1 MVKPILH
8 GPAYST
14 YVRTARLALTEK
26 GVDYDLDHFD
36 FMQGF
41 PDEQIARHPFSR
53 VPALTD
59 DDFVLY
65 ETVAICRY
73 VDEAFDG
80 PPLQPENAKARAR
93 MTQMCS
99 LLDSYAFAPAIGKIV
114 IERLV
119 APMLDRDPNEAII
132 ADAIPGAEKA
142 FGVLENFLGN
152 RSFLVGD
159 TLSLADLHLAPNY
172 AYFLMTPEGE
182 TITQSKP
189 NLRRWWNGIRERDA
203 MIKTKPDFGSEG

>member
-1 MVKPILH
+1 MGKPILH

-14 YVRTARLALTEK
+14 YVRTARLTLTEK
-26 GVDYDLDHFD
+26 GVAYDLDEFD

-41 PDEQIARHPFSR
+41 PDEQLARHPFGR
-53 VPALTD
+53 VPAFTHD
-59 DDFVLY
+59 GFGLY

-73 VDEAFDG
+73 VDEAFPG
-80 PPLQPENAKARAR
+80 PPLQPADARGRAR
-93 MTQMCS
+93 MTQICS
-99 LLDSYAFAPAIGKIV
+99 LLDSYAYGPAIGKIV

-119 APMLDRDPNEAII
+119 SPMLNRAPDEAII
-132 ADAIPGAEKA
+132 AAAIPAAEKA
-142 FGVLENFLGN
+142 YGVLEDFLGG

-182 TITQSKP
+182 AITQSTP
-189 NLRRWWNGIRERDA
+189 NLRRWWGGIRERDA
-203 MIKTKPDFGSEG
+203 MIETKPEFGSAG

>member
-1 MVKPILH
+1 MGKPILH

-41 PDEQIARHPFSR
+41 PDAQIARHPFNR
-53 VPALTD
+53 VPAFTHD
-59 DDFVLY
+59 EFVLY

-80 PPLQPENAKARAR
+80 PPLQPADAKGRAR
-93 MTQMCS
+93 VTQICS
-99 LLDSYAFAPAIGKIV
+99 LLDSYAYAPAIGKIV

-119 APMLDRDPNEAII
+119 SPMLDREPDEAVI
-132 ADAIPGAEKA
+132 ADALPAAEKA
-142 FGVLENFLGN
+142 YGVLEDFLGD

-159 TLSLADLHLAPNY
+159 RLSLADLHLAPNY
-172 AYFLMTPEGE
+172 AYFLMTPEGKA
-182 TITQSKP
+182 ITQSKP
-189 NLRRWWNGIRERDA
+189 SLRRWWDGIREREA
-203 MIKTKPDFGSEG
+203 MIKTKPEFG